1 MLCLENKQIFIIF
14 VFSSC
19 SGTPGSRGE
28 PEKNK
33 RDSAS
38 SKKSGASLLSS
49 TDDEE
54 ESDDDSSDDESVTTL
69 AKKVRDEMSG
79 ATKSSKKLEKSTR
92 KVCKGFEY
100 NLQKVC
106 R

>member
-1 MLCLENKQIFIIF
+1 LEIYIYIFYNSC
-14 VFSSC
+14 FSSC

-28 PEKNK
+28 PEKGK

-38 SKKSGASLLSS
+38 SKKSGASLFSS

-54 ESDDDSSDDESVTTL
+54 ESDNDSSDDESVTTL

-79 ATKSSKKLEKSTR
+79 ATKSSKKLEKTTR
-92 KVCKGFEY
+92 KVRKGFEY
-100 NLQKVC
+100 KLQEV
-106 R
+106 

>member
-1 MLCLENKQIFIIF
+1 MFSALEIHIFYNIC
-14 VFSSC
+14 FSSC

-28 PEKNK
+28 PEKGK

-38 SKKSGASLLSS
+38 SKKSGASLFSS

-54 ESDDDSSDDESVTTL
+54 ESDNDSSDDESVTTL

-79 ATKSSKKLEKSTR
+79 ATKSSKKLEKPTR
-92 KVCKGFEY
+92 KVRKRF
-100 NLQKVC
+100 
-106 R
+106 RI

>member
-1 MLCLENKQIFIIF
+1 LEIYIFYNICF
-14 VFSSC
+14 FSC

-28 PEKNK
+28 PEKGE

-38 SKKSGASLLSS
+38 SKKSGASLFSS

-54 ESDDDSSDDESVTTL
+54 ESDYDSSDDESVTTL

-79 ATKSSKKLEKSTR
+79 ATKSSKKLEKPTR
-92 KVCKGFEY
+92 KVRKGFEY
-100 NLQKVC
+100 KLQEVC

>member
-1 MLCLENKQIFIIF
+1 MF
-14 VFSSC
+14 
-19 SGTPGSRGE
+19 
-28 PEKNK
+28 
-33 RDSAS
+33 
-38 SKKSGASLLSS
+38 SS

-79 ATKSSKKLEKSTR
+79 ATKSSKKPEKSTR
-92 KVCKGFEY
+92 KVCEVFEY
-100 NLQKVC
+100 KLQKVC